1 MLFTILIKSFKFED
15 EDDKEDEINFNF
27 FFAYSLKHIPWNFS
41 RALILLGELETSE
54 YVEGSLLDDYVGLR
68 KRLK

>member
-1 MLFTILIKSFKFED
+1 MLFTILIESFKFED
-15 EDDKEDEINFNF
+15 EDDKE
-27 FFAYSLKHIPWNFS
+27 YSLKHIPWNFS